1 VLEAQRSYIISSD
14 WVLSNVLPSLALW
27 RMQCEGHHRF
37 IPSVT
42 SRIFCF
48 VLARALAEGSSRTA
62 TRRAEE
68 FDKVIQTLESLQGK
82 IAQTGDRRNMI
93 VFDMNS
99 KLVRFTSNVFEKRV
113 HVCTTLP

>member
-1 VLEAQRSYIISSD
+1 MLEAQRSYIISSD
-14 WVLSNVLPSLALW
+14 WILGSVLPSLALR
-27 RMQCEGHHRF
+27 RMQWDGHHRF

-68 FDKVIQTLESLQGK
+68 FDKVIQTLE
-82 IAQTGDRRNMI
+82 T
-93 VFDMNS
+93 
-99 KLVRFTSNVFEKRV
+99 
-113 HVCTTLP
+113 P